1 MLTNQILKALSKST
15 DNFFDAEHLKRY
27 ADRIADVVQQK
38 QGKNIDPVDNVDV
51 PMDDDYF
58 FNLESAAELEAKVF
72 LREKIDKS
80 LEELQQM
87 PEWKDY
93 QKGDWEKFSRAR
105 GYTEEEIDDFAKLQD
120 LNDFYIRDNGEL
132 SAEIQFILND
142 LRNEY
147 NKYRVEIDQEK
158 ILDKENLP
166 VLSFFSE
173 KIKKENSRITKK
185 GAERIARN
193 YILKMLDEKDSTE
206 VEQIQRM
213 FKRAFSLK
221 DEEATT
227 EAVDAATRKLNLE
240 EGTRSSKVSEPM
252 FRSYADFHELD
263 HEPAFVFPRE
273 IGVHIGT
280 KGQAHTIIAAE
291 FPDAPQKFF
300 RGSED
305 IAPQEMEQFLVSSSQ
320 KLQSQGVP
328 YKDFAVSKGYVN
340 VRNPLVLNREP
351 PSWKGSELLTY
362 AGEFI
367 DAIEAQS
374 KNLPS
379 DFNEQLDELTT
390 KAFELE
396 QRRDN
401 IDKLVSYKYNA
412 LKNEVLE
419 ADLAYDIRKLL
430 NRAGFD
436 AIKYKNEVEATFPGE
451 DSYSYIL
458 FSPYQFKSAYGKA
471 LDFEDPRT
479 AYMTGGITKTGMK
492 ILAPAIEGLFSPA
505 EKAALNIQQ
514 KKGTGQAFINAVKK
528 GEGVKEDELIATG
541 FIDEFKD
548 KQNVELEEVQNFL
561 AKNRFD
567 LKKEVKNDYQ
577 QYSLTKQRG
586 LVEDEYI
593 ELPSSKKDQDYFE
606 NVFYFPESTPYY
618 NVSVPTGHYGAG
630 ALGHTRVSILKHAET
645 DKPIYVIDE
654 VQSDLHQTG
663 RTKGYTSTEDI
674 QKVKQIKKDI
684 EENKIDISKPVGQ
697 ARDINEYIKQYTET
711 TSISERKDILSA
723 IAEQIDDVDSFIEQ
737 LDDTNWSNAFEFG
750 ELFQEMYDDIGFF
763 MNPSEIKPMVEDIIK
778 SEYPNANPNELHY
791 AIKNLEQIYK
801 LKQLQTTLAPFRGDI
816 YEGAN
821 ELEEEMSSKL
831 YNSLLFISSKIKKQ
845 ATADPKLFEEKFN
858 MSVEDFFALE
868 DRVTK
873 GIPENV
879 PYKKKWY
886 EYLLKQSLV
895 DAVDRGYD
903 KIGLTPA
910 RLHAER
916 YGEGVDPKGFKK
928 YYDEIY
934 PKFLKAFGKKYGVD
948 LDQEWVTNK
957 NSNMFEIWTMD
968 ITPEMRKDIQKGLP
982 KFAEGGYVIKRGD
995 TLSQIAARNNTT
1007 VEELARLNNIE
1018 DVNFIRAGDKL
1029 KLAESKKQEAPEP
1042 QVNKVVVPKESKGII
1057 PTNLKQFVKDLFGS
1071 DDLVTEEDI
1080 TPEEKEALVAAVKKA
1095 KEQNKNI
1102 LEYNDYQTQQSGENQ
1117 YKDVSSALDNKSFF
1131 SRVADPAYSMK
1142 TTIGQAQIKEDEAGN
1157 TIILDRYNFNDAK
1170 PEFDL
1175 VDFLKSVKSAGGSV
1189 YGQARNLARWF
1200 GSSGEEG
1207 APVAINLGKIDEASI
1222 RNSQTS

>member
-27 ADRIADVVQQK
+27 ADQIADVVQQK

-158 ILDKENLP
+158 ILDKVNLP

-263 HEPAFVFPRE
+263 YEPAFVFPRE

-305 IAPQEMEQFLVSSSQ
+305 IAPQEMEQFLVSSSE

-379 DFNEQLDELTT
+379 DFNEQLDKLTT

-396 QRRDN
+396 QKQDS
-401 IDKLVSYKYNA
+401 IDKLVSYKYNS

-479 AYMTGGITKTGMK
+479 AYVVGGTVKGGMK

-528 GEGVKEDELIATG
+528 GEGVKEDELISTG

-548 KQNVELEEVQNFL
+548 KKNVELEEVQNFL
-561 AKNRFD
+561 ANNRLD
-567 LKKEVKNDYQ
+567 LRKEVQNEYE
-577 QYSLTKQRG
+577 QYSLARKDD
-586 LVEDEYI
+586 LVEDVYTG
-593 ELPSSKKDQDYFE
+593 LPQAKEDQDYFE
-606 NVFYFPESTPYY
+606 NVFYFPEDKPYS
-618 NVSVPTGHYGAG
+618 NVRVPTSHYGEG
-630 ALGHTRVSILKHAET
+630 ALGHTRVSILKEAET
-645 DKPIYVIDE
+645 DKPVYVIDE

-663 RTKGYTSTEDI
+663 RTEGYVSAEDV
-674 QKVKQIKKDI
+674 QKVRQIEKDI
-684 EENKIDISKPVGQ
+684 EENNLDVSKQLEQ
-697 ARDINEYIKQYTET
+697 AKNIYEYINQYKET
-711 TSISERKDILSA
+711 TDIFEREDILDA
-723 IAEQIDDVDSFIEQ
+723 LTEQIDELGMLMQQFDETDW
-737 LDDTNWSNAFEFG
+737 TNVYTFG
-750 ELFQEMYDDIGFF
+750 NDFQDIYDDIDFF
-763 MNPSEIKPMVEDIIK
+763 TSPTQLRAEAKNIITQKYPDVDPDELNNAISHLEDR
-778 SEYPNANPNELHY
+778 
-791 AIKNLEQIYK
+791 YK
-801 LKQLQTTLAPFRGDI
+801 IKQLNKILDPFIDDI
-816 YEGAN
+816 YAGAD
-821 ELEEEMSSKL
+821 ELEEETALEL
-831 YNSLLFISSKIKKQ
+831 YNSFSSISSKMIKESAK
-845 ATADPKLFEEKFN
+845 DPEAFQERFN
-858 MSVEDFFALE
+858 MSIEDYLTLSAKVRSGVPA
-868 DRVTK
+868 D
-873 GIPENV
+873 V
-879 PYKKKWY
+879 PYKKKWH
-886 EYLLKQSLV
+886 EYLLKQSLI

-903 KIGLTPA
+903 KIGLTPGSI
-910 RLHAER
+910 HTTR
-916 YGEGVDPKGFKK
+916 YGNMLNSKGFEK

-934 PKFLKAFGKKYGVD
+934 PKFLKSFGKKYGAD
-948 LDQEWVTNK
+948 LKKEWVINK
-957 NSNMFEIWTMD
+957 NYKMFEVWTMD

-1007 VEELARLNNIE
+1007 IEELARLNNIE
-1018 DVNFIRAGDKL
+1018 DINFIRAGDKL
-1029 KLAESKKQEAPEP
+1029 KLSEPKKQEAPEP

-1080 TPEEKEALVAAVKKA
+1080 TPEEKEALVSAVKKA
-1095 KEQNKNI
+1095 KQQNKNI

-1117 YKDVSSALDNKSFF
+1117 YKDVSPAIDNKSFF

-1200 GSSGEEG
+1200 GSSSEEG
-1207 APVAINLGKIDEASI
+1207 APVAINLGKIDEAFA
-1222 RNSQTS
+1222 RNS